1 MTIATGLAI
10 ATVTIAAAIF
20 GFVYRMAIDVRTVQ
34 DVLMDIRLVLMSG
47 NREEPE
53 GQPWPIGYGHPHSA
67 SLSVGF
73 FTIWQWETS
82 ADEKKGWVLKSTLLP
97 PGVDPGLKPDKDG
110 EYEGQCEKKWVPA
123 SRL

>member
-1 MTIATGLAI
+1 MTIMMGLAVAI
-10 ATVTIAAAIF
+10 TAIAATIL
-20 GFVYRMAIDVRTVQ
+20 GLVYRVALDIRTVQ
-34 DVLMDIRLVLMSG
+34 DVLMDIRLVLMAG

-82 ADEKKGWVLKSTLLP
+82 ADGKKRWVLKSTLVP
-97 PGVDPGLKPDKDG
+97 PGVDPGLPPDQEG
-110 EYEGQCEKKWVPA
+110 RYEGQCEKKWVPA

>member
-10 ATVTIAAAIF
+10 ATVAIAAAIL

-82 ADEKKGWVLKSTLLP
+82 ADGTKSWVLKSTLVP
-97 PGVDPGLKPDKDG
+97 PG
-110 EYEGQCEKKWVPA
+110 
-123 SRL
+123 

>member
-10 ATVTIAAAIF
+10 ATVAIAAAIL

-73 FTIWQWETS
+73 FTIWQWETA
-82 ADEKKGWVLKSTLLP
+82 ADGTKSWVLKSTLVP
-97 PGVDPGLKPDKDG
+97 PGVDAGLPPEQVG
-110 EYEGQCEKKWVPA
+110 RYEGQCEKKWVPA

>member
-1 MTIATGLAI
+1 MTITTGLAL
-10 ATVTIAAAIF
+10 ATLAVAAAIL
-20 GFVYRMAIDVRTVQ
+20 GFVYRMATDVRTAQ
-34 DVLMDIRLVLMSG
+34 DVLMDIRMVLMAG

-73 FTIWQWETS
+73 YAIWQWEAS
-82 ADEKKGWVLKSTLLP
+82 ADGKKGWVLKSTLVP
-97 PGVDPGLKPDKDG
+97 PGVDAGMQPDHDG
-110 EYEGQCEKKWVPA
+110 TYDGQCEKKWVPA